1 MITVETEWSTWWQ
14 CYVSLQCVGFGVE
27 RTNLTIPVNLMVKV
41 DNENRLIYEVFCP
54 YFTFISS
61 LITLTIATS
70 ECFSRYL
77 ISFFVR
83 NSISSRQTLL
93 FTNLIGFFYFF
104 LQNSISLRQTFTN
117 LQEWNSKN
125 GKESMG
131 LCEIRLLKKRH
142 PLNLSKHVL

>member
-1 MITVETEWSTWWQ
+1 M
-14 CYVSLQCVGFGVE
+14 GFGVE

-61 LITLTIATS
+61 ITLTIATS
-70 ECFSRYL
+70 EYFSRYL

-93 FTNLIGFFYFF
+93 FTNLIGFFFF
-104 LQNSISLRQTFTN
+104 FKEFYLIETN
-117 LQEWNSKN
+117 IHKLTGVEFEEWK
-125 GKESMG
+125 GIYG
-131 LCEIRLLKKRH
+131 FI
-142 PLNLSKHVL
+142 